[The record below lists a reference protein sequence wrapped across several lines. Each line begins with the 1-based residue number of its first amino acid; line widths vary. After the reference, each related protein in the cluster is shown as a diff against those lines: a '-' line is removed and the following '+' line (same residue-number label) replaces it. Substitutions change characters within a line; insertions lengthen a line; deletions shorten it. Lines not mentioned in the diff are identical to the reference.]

1 MIRIN
6 NKIIIN
12 ESEISETFTRSSG
25 PGGQHVNKVATKVEL
40 RFQANKSVNLPISV
54 KKRLQVIAGVKWNK
68 NGEICITAEK
78 FRSQLMNRNL
88 AREKLITLIRKA
100 FEKPNNRLKTNPS
113 KAVKA
118 RRAGEKL
125 KRSQVKALRTPIKL
139 D

>member
-40 RFQANKSVNLPISV
+40 RFQASKSVNLTISV

-88 AREKLITLIRKA
+88 ARDKLIKIILA
-100 FEKPNNRLKTNPS
+100 ALEKPVYRLKTKPN
-113 KAVKA
+113 KAVEV
-118 RRAGEKL
+118 RRKRQKI
-125 KRSQVKALRTPIKL
+125 KRSELKVLRSRIKV
-139 D
+139 

>member
-40 RFQANKSVNLPISV
+40 RFQASKSVNLTISV

-88 AREKLITLIRKA
+88 ARDKLIKIILLA
-100 FEKPNNRLKTNPS
+100 LEQPVYRLKTKPN
-113 KAVKA
+113 KAVEV
-118 RRAGEKL
+118 RRKRQKI
-125 KRSQVKALRTPIKL
+125 KRSEIKVLRSRIKI
-139 D
+139 